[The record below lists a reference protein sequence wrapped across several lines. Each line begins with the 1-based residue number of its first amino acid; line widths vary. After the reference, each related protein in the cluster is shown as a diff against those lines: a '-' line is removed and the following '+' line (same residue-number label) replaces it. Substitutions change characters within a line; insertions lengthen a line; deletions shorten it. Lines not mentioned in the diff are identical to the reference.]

1 MVYIKQ
7 KTLNKL
13 NVNKV
18 SPCATADAIAIAAG
32 PDALDGCLPK
42 GDALAPAWGGV
53 RWTSMNAFGH
63 QPLKKMNLYDS
74 RMWGKPTS

>member
-42 GDALAPAWGGV
+42 GDALAPAWGGGPV
-53 RWTSMNAFGH
+53 DIYECIRS
-63 QPLKKMNLYDS
+63 
-74 RMWGKPTS
+74 PTFEENEFV